1 MFLDTAHT
9 SCTKEKIQAIKAL
22 RFNHPHVF
30 PSAVVRRC
38 QPSGRDEDPPP
49 PPAPPP
55 VVAKVVAA
63 ALGGLALASS
73 DELGNDIIVRY
84 DGAFETDEGGE
95 PLLAG
100 ADNAAG
106 VEPYGGAGSPTP
118 PVLSPPPLWL
128 WLPKL

>member
-1 MFLDTAHT
+1 MCLPLPDLKPNSLLASRRKDAALKRRYVQMFLDTAHT

-95 PLLAG
+95 
-100 ADNAAG
+100 
-106 VEPYGGAGSPTP
+106 
-118 PVLSPPPLWL
+118 
-128 WLPKL
+128 